1 MSERVAPWI
10 KFYPADFM
18 NGVRGMSAQEVGLY
32 QMLLCRIYEEN
43 GPVEFNV
50 LRLATYCGMREA
62 TFTKTFEKLVALG
75 KLSVVDGW
83 VSNARAEIE
92 ISNRANDLKIAS
104 RAGKAS
110 AQKRQQN
117 QHLASTPVQRTFNH
131 TDTDTDTDTDKKI
144 DDVGDSACDARD
156 DFTLRERIL
165 DAIGIDPVSGLTG
178 QGGRMIGTSVDM
190 AEVDRWKSLPG
201 MTDDRVVTVVRECM
215 PSLRSQPPKSFKYFT
230 PAMQQL
236 SAQLSAPALQPAT
249 IGTSPPPEIRPDRYT
264 PPRSNLEANIA
275 KIRAEMAAKGTLA

>member
-1 MSERVAPWI
+1 MSERAAPWI

-117 QHLASTPVQRTFNH
+117 QHSASTPVQRTFNH
-131 TDTDTDTDTDKKI
+131 TDTDTDKKI